1 MKSSVFSIPFGVFA
15 LIMCVCY
22 PIFAQ
27 VGGGRAAGGSQS
39 IASPLAPA
47 LPQSAS
53 ASPDVA
59 PSGSQIQIPFK
70 KNETNTQQSTGQ
82 KQGLQGQAQQ
92 QTQQQG
98 KQNSDF
104 AENVARLPVAGY
116 VSNPNQPSPVETAFQ
131 DLLQTRT
138 PVTGGATIQ
147 SLRQFGYAIFGLPV
161 STFAPIDDVPIGSEY
176 VLGPGDELR
185 VIVWG
190 AMENTYSQT
199 VEHYGRIYL
208 PTVGPIRVW
217 GLTFS
222 QAEKLILSYLSQY
235 YKGFQSS
242 VTMGH
247 LRTIK
252 IYVMGEVNQP
262 GSYNI
267 SALSSLTNALVAAG
281 GPSTLGTLR
290 SIQVKRNNQ
299 TIEEFDFYDFLL
311 SGDKSKDCRLEAG
324 DIIFVPPIGNVV
336 GIAGEVKRPAIYEFK
351 ETLRIKDLIAMAGG
365 LTVQSYLNRVQII
378 RSKPSAER
386 EAIDIDI
393 SKATGKDG
401 ISSNIELQNGDL
413 VTIFPSDPRIYNTV
427 SVSGLV
433 KHPGDYEF
441 KPGMRISQL
450 LSAQTI
456 LPSAYLDN
464 VEIVRF
470 KEDLSTQVVHINLK
484 KAWSGDITQDVDV
497 MPRDQITVRSDFK
510 ESESVTLAGE
520 FKLPGKYTIQPGDRI
535 STVIKRAGGLTDKA
549 YLKGAVFIRKS
560 VAERERE
567 RLDAFMRELEEKI
580 MSETKTIFT
589 SGEQASKLQDQVSAQ
604 KREQLKVIAS
614 KVVLG
619 RIVVDLNNSVGSE
632 DDLVLQEGDSLTVQR
647 PPADVMVLGS
657 VRNPSSIVYKKNKE
671 PQYYIDR
678 TGGLAKSA
686 DKKEMYL
693 LKVDGSAL
701 VGLSKLKD
709 VDPGDTIIVPPKLEI
724 RDYSW
729 IAQIATISSQTMLSM
744 AALST
749 ILK

>member
-1 MKSSVFSIPFGVFA
+1 MKSRVFSIPFGVFA

-27 VGGGRAAGGSQS
+27 VGGGRASGGPQS
-39 IASPLAPA
+39 IASPPAQA
-47 LPQSAS
+47 LPPSAPV
-53 ASPDVA
+53 APDVA

-92 QTQQQG
+92 QG
-98 KQNSDF
+98 KQNSDP
-104 AENVARLPVAGY
+104 AENVARSPVAGY
-116 VSNPNQPSPVETAFQ
+116 GTNFSQPSPIEAAFQ
-131 DLLQTRT
+131 DLLKTRT
-138 PVTGGATIQ
+138 PSTSGPQLQ
-147 SLRQFGYAIFGLPV
+147 SLWQFGYAIFGLPV

-185 VIVWG
+185 IIVWG

-199 VEHYGRIYL
+199 VDHYGRIYL

-290 SIQVKRNNQ
+290 SIQLKRNNQ

-386 EAIDIDI
+386 EAIDIDL
-393 SKATGKDG
+393 SKAMGKEG
-401 ISSNIELQNGDL
+401 VSSNIELQNGDL

-427 SVSGLV
+427 SVNGLV
-433 KHPGDYEF
+433 KHPGDYEY

-456 LPSAYLDN
+456 LPNAYLDS

-470 KEDLSTQVVHINLK
+470 KEDLSTQVIHVNLK
-484 KAWSGDITQDVDV
+484 KAWSGDITQDIDI
-497 MPRDQITVRSDFK
+497 MTRDQIIVRSDFK
-510 ESESVTLAGE
+510 ASESVTLAGE
-520 FKLPGKYTIQPGDRI
+520 FKLPGSYTIQPGDRL
-535 STVIKRAGGLTDKA
+535 SAVIKRAGGFTDKS
-549 YLKGAVFIRKS
+549 YLKGAVFIRRS

-567 RLDAFMRELEEKI
+567 RLDAFMKELEEKI
-580 MSETKTIFT
+580 LSETKTVFV
-589 SGEQASKLQDQVSAQ
+589 SHEQAKALYDQEANQRRQQLQ
-604 KREQLKVIAS
+604 VIAS

-619 RIVVDLNNSVGSE
+619 RIIIDLDSLTGSE
-632 DDLVLQEGDSLTVQR
+632 DDLILEEGDSLTVQR
-647 PPADVMVLGS
+647 QPADVLVLGS
-657 VRNPSSIVYKKNKE
+657 VRNPSSIVHKKNKE

-678 TGGLAKSA
+678 TGGFSKNS
-686 DKKEMYL
+686 DKKEVYL
-693 LKVDGSAL
+693 LRVDGSAL
-701 VGLSKLKD
+701 SDISKLKE
-709 VDPGDTIIVPPKLEI
+709 VDPGDTIIVPPKVKT

-729 IAQIATISSQTMLSM
+729 IAQIATISSQSLLSLASLM
-744 AALST
+744 VIAQY
-749 ILK
+749 

>member
-1 MKSSVFSIPFGVFA
+1 MKNRVFSIPFGVFA
-15 LIMCVCY
+15 LMLCVCY

-27 VGGGRAAGGSQS
+27 VGGRAAGGSQS

-47 LPQSAS
+47 PPPSTSTA
-53 ASPDVA
+53 PDIA
-59 PSGSQIQIPFK
+59 PSGGQIQIPFR
-70 KNETNTQQSTGQ
+70 KNETNAQQSAGQ

-92 QTQQQG
+92 HG
-98 KQNSDF
+98 KQNSDS
-104 AENVARLPVAGY
+104 AENVVRSPVAG
-116 VSNPNQPSPVETAFQ
+116 SGASPSQFSPVEAAFQ
-131 DLLQTRT
+131 DILQTRT
-138 PVTGGATIQ
+138 PATGAVAIQ
-147 SLRQFGYAIFGLPV
+147 PLRQFGYTIFGLPV
-161 STFAPIDDVPIGSEY
+161 STFAPIDDVPIGSDY

-199 VEHYGRIYL
+199 VDHYGRIYL

-267 SALSSLTNALVAAG
+267 SALSTLTNALVAAG
-281 GPSTLGTLR
+281 GPSNLGTLR
-290 SIQVKRNNQ
+290 NIQLKRNNQ

-324 DIIFVPPIGNVV
+324 DIIFVPPIGNIV

-386 EAIDIDI
+386 EAIDIDL
-393 SKATGKDG
+393 SKAMGKEG
-401 ISSNIELQNGDL
+401 ISNNIELQNGDL
-413 VTIFPSDPRIYNTV
+413 VTIFPSDTRIYNTV
-427 SVSGLV
+427 SVNGLV
-433 KHPGDYEF
+433 KHPGEYEY

-450 LSAQTI
+450 LPAQTI
-456 LPSAYLDN
+456 LPSAYLDK

-470 KEDLSTQVVHINLK
+470 KEDLSTQVIHVNLR
-484 KAWSGDITQDVDV
+484 KAWSGDIANDIDM
-497 MPRDQITVRSDFK
+497 MPRDQISIRSDFK
-510 ESESVTLAGE
+510 DAESVTLTGE
-520 FKLPGKYTIQPGDRI
+520 FKLPGKYTIQPGDRL
-535 STVIKRAGGLTDKA
+535 STLIKRAGGFTDKA
-549 YLKGAVFIRKS
+549 YLKGAVFIRRS

-567 RLDAFMRELEEKI
+567 RLDAFMKELEEKI
-580 MSETKTIFT
+580 LSETKTVF
-589 SGEQASKLQDQVSAQ
+589 SSPEQAKALYDQEANQ
-604 KREQLKVIAS
+604 RREQLKVIAS

-619 RIVVDLNNSVGSE
+619 RIVIDLDSLAGSE
-632 DDLVLQEGDSLTVQR
+632 DDLILHDGDSLAVQR
-647 PPADVMVLGS
+647 PPADVIVLGS
-657 VRNPSSIVYKKNKE
+657 VRNPTSVVHKKNRE
-671 PQYYIDR
+671 PLFYIDR
-678 TGGLAKSA
+678 TGGFAKGA

-701 VGLSKLKD
+701 SDISKLKE
-709 VDPGDTIIVPPKLEI
+709 VDPGDTIIVPPKVKT

-729 IAQIATISSQTMLSM
+729 IAQVATITSQSVVSL
-744 AALST
+744 AALMV
-749 ILK
+749 IAQN

>member
-27 VGGGRAAGGSQS
+27 VGGGVSGGPQS
-39 IASPLAPA
+39 IASPPAQA
-47 LPQSAS
+47 LPPSAS

-70 KNETNTQQSTGQ
+70 RNEANKQQSTGQ
-82 KQGLQGQAQQ
+82 KQGLQEQA
-92 QTQQQG
+92 QQQG
-98 KQNSDF
+98 KQNSDS
-104 AENVARLPVAGY
+104 AENVARSPVAG
-116 VSNPNQPSPVETAFQ
+116 SGASPSQFSPVEAAFQ
-131 DLLQTRT
+131 DILQTRT
-138 PVTGGATIQ
+138 PATGAVAIQ
-147 SLRQFGYAIFGLPV
+147 PLRQFGYAIFGLPV
-161 STFAPIDDVPIGSEY
+161 STFAPIDDVPIGSDY

-199 VEHYGRIYL
+199 VDHYGRIYL

-281 GPSTLGTLR
+281 GPSNLGTLR
-290 SIQVKRNNQ
+290 NIQLKRNNQ

-324 DIIFVPPIGNVV
+324 DIIFVPPIGNIV

-386 EAIDIDI
+386 EAIDVDL
-393 SKATGKDG
+393 SKVNSKEGV
-401 ISSNIELQNGDL
+401 SNNIELQNGDL
-413 VTIFPSDPRIYNTV
+413 VTIFPSDQRIYNTI
-427 SVSGLV
+427 SLSGVV
-433 KHPGDYEF
+433 KQPGDYEF
-441 KPGMRISQL
+441 KPGMRLSQL
-450 LSAQTI
+450 IPAQSI
-456 LPSAYLDN
+456 LPDAYLDN

-470 KEDLSTQVVHINLK
+470 KEDLTTQVIHANLK
-484 KAWSGDITQDVDV
+484 KAWSGDIAQDIDL
-497 MPRDQITVRSDFK
+497 MPRDQITVRSEFK
-510 ESESVTLAGE
+510 ASEAVTLSGE
-520 FKLPGKYTIQPGDRI
+520 FKLPGGYTIQSGDRL
-535 STVIKRAGGLTDKA
+535 SSVIRRAGGFTDKA

-560 VAERERE
+560 VAEKERE
-567 RLDAFMRELEEKI
+567 KLQKFIMELEEQLLTTGRPAFASQSDSS
-580 MSETKTIFT
+580 MH
-589 SGEQASKLQDQVSAQ
+589 EQQLEQ
-604 KREQLKVIAS
+604 KRAQIRTIAS
-614 KVVLG
+614 RVVLG
-619 RIVVDLNNSVGSE
+619 RLVIALGKVEKFEGTE
-632 DDLVLQEGDSLTVQR
+632 DDVILQDGDSLTV
-647 PPADVMVLGS
+647 PITPADVTVLGS
-657 VRNPSSIVYKKNKE
+657 VRNPSSIIHKKNTD
-671 PQYYIDR
+671 PQYYINR
-678 TGGLAKSA
+678 SGGLTKNA

-693 LKVDGSAL
+693 LKADGSAV
-701 VGLSKLKD
+701 VGFLKLKE
-709 VDPGDTIIVPPKLEI
+709 VDPGDTIIVPPKIEL
-724 RDYSW
+724 RDLSW
-729 IAQIATISSQTMLSM
+729 ISQVASITGQTMMSM
-744 AALST
+744 AALSS
-749 ILK
+749 IMK

>member
-1 MKSSVFSIPFGVFA
+1 MKSRVFSIPFGVFA

-27 VGGGRAAGGSQS
+27 VGGGRASGGSQS
-39 IASPLAPA
+39 IASPPTQA
-47 LPQSAS
+47 LPPSTSTA
-53 ASPDVA
+53 PDVA

-116 VSNPNQPSPVETAFQ
+116 VSNPNQHSPVETAFQ

-161 STFAPIDDVPIGSEY
+161 STFAPIDDVPVGSEY

-199 VEHYGRIYL
+199 VDHYGRIYL

-281 GPSTLGTLR
+281 GPSSLGTLR
-290 SIQVKRNNQ
+290 NIQLKRNNQ

-311 SGDKSKDCRLEAG
+311 SGDKSKDCRLESG

-393 SKATGKDG
+393 SKAMGKDG
-401 ISSNIELQNGDL
+401 ISSNVELQNGDL

-427 SVSGLV
+427 SVNGLV
-433 KHPGDYEF
+433 KHPGDYEY
-441 KPGMRISQL
+441 KPG
-450 LSAQTI
+450 
-456 LPSAYLDN
+456 
-464 VEIVRF
+464 
-470 KEDLSTQVVHINLK
+470 
-484 KAWSGDITQDVDV
+484 
-497 MPRDQITVRSDFK
+497 
-510 ESESVTLAGE
+510 
-520 FKLPGKYTIQPGDRI
+520 
-535 STVIKRAGGLTDKA
+535 
-549 YLKGAVFIRKS
+549 
-560 VAERERE
+560 
-567 RLDAFMRELEEKI
+567 
-580 MSETKTIFT
+580 
-589 SGEQASKLQDQVSAQ
+589 
-604 KREQLKVIAS
+604 
-614 KVVLG
+614 
-619 RIVVDLNNSVGSE
+619 
-632 DDLVLQEGDSLTVQR
+632 
-647 PPADVMVLGS
+647 
-657 VRNPSSIVYKKNKE
+657 
-671 PQYYIDR
+671 
-678 TGGLAKSA
+678 
-686 DKKEMYL
+686 
-693 LKVDGSAL
+693 
-701 VGLSKLKD
+701 
-709 VDPGDTIIVPPKLEI
+709 
-724 RDYSW
+724 
-729 IAQIATISSQTMLSM
+729 
-744 AALST
+744 
-749 ILK
+749 